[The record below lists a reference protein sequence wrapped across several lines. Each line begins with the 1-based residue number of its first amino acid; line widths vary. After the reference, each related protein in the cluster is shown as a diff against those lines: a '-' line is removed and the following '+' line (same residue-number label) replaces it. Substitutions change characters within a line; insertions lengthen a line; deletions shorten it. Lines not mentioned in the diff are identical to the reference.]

1 MLFGG
6 ETAESYYEEGVT
18 AVMKGDLD
26 QAARHLT
33 RALELDASMY
43 GAHHQLGK
51 CRMRQGRM
59 KEAVQHLEKATR
71 NLPELAPPHVDLGFA
86 LLTLNNIDNARE
98 QFSAALQI
106 KSDDARAVLG
116 LGYCAFERQQWE
128 TAAGLV
134 SRALELGRIHF
145 DAHFLLAQALD
156 RAGMLEEAMPHFKKA
171 LELMDQSIET
181 NPEQPTGYYLRGS
194 VYFLL
199 QHFVN
204 ARQDFEAARER
215 ADHERHYAAYHHH
228 FNYCD
233 ILAMLGRC
241 LLKLGK
247 SDDAARIGQDI
258 LTLAPDH
265 PVGRE
270 LAHTRDATES

>member
-18 AVMKGDLD
+18 AVMKGDLE

-33 RALELDASMY
+33 RALELDASMH

-59 KEAVQHLEKATR
+59 REAVQHLETAVR

-86 LLTLNNIDNARE
+86 LLALENIDCARE
-98 QFSAALQI
+98 QFSAALQL

-116 LGYCAFERQQWE
+116 LGYCAFERQQWD
-128 TAAGLV
+128 TAVGLAR
-134 SRALELGRIHF
+134 RALERGRIHF
-145 DAHFLLAQALD
+145 DAHFLLAQAAD
-156 RAGMLEEAMPHFKKA
+156 RAGMLEEAMPHFKKS
-171 LELMDQSIET
+171 LELMEQSIET

-247 SDDAARIGQDI
+247 SDDAARIGQEI
-258 LTLAPDH
+258 LALAPEH
-265 PVGRE
+265 PAGRE
-270 LAHTRDATES
+270 LARTHDATES